1 MSKWSFDKLLSIIDA
16 VVAILK
22 FAVNSIGGA
31 IEENV

>member
-22 FAVNSIGGA
+22 FAVGQIGSVA
-31 IEENV
+31 DDE